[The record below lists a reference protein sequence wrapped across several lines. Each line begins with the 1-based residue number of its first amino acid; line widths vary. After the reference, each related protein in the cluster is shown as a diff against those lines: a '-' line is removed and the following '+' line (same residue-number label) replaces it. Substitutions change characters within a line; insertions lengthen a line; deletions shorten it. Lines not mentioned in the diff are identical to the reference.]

1 MNHICTWLCA
11 DKKGEESVFPQS
23 AGQKSSSQSHQN
35 IYWRCLIV
43 FFITSRRFNKKEKHI
58 LFTNVDQLPVIEGKK
73 VADILSDLEV
83 DVVYT
88 DFKYKTPK
96 GYHGAFQNQFYEFS
110 ILEYIAK
117 NNANPNDQYLIV
129 DSDCMFI
136 KPALRLF
143 NEAEK
148 EGFISFE
155 IDSPADYNINGLSR
169 RQMQKV
175 FSELLGR
182 EIKEIPSYH
191 LGEFLLCSVRNV
203 RKIYEDFL
211 ELWPQLMQ
219 RHALGLPKLN
229 EEAHTLSYLYYK
241 NNLHPSANNTFIK
254 RIWTNPLFYRNV
266 SSSDVNLTIWHLP
279 AEKTFGFVKLYDFF
293 IHKSFRY
300 GATIPTSQFIEIV
313 QEAVTIPYLPVVRKF
328 NYYTISCY
336 KAFMKKVRNFS
347 LSNVRLKLMP
357 NPARI

>member
-11 DKKGEESVFPQS
+11 DKKGEESIFPQS
-23 AGQKSSSQSHQN
+23 SGQKSSSQSHQN

-43 FFITSRRFNKKEKHI
+43 FFITSRRFNKNEKHI
-58 LFTNVDQLPVIEGKK
+58 LFTNVDSLPVIEGKN

-83 DVVYT
+83 EVVYT

-117 NNANPNDQYLIV
+117 NNQNADDKYLIL
-129 DSDCMFI
+129 DSDCVFI

-148 EGFISFE
+148 DGFISFE
-155 IDSPADYNINGLSR
+155 TDSPADYMINGLSR
-169 RQMQKV
+169 RDMQSV
-175 FSELLGR
+175 FADLLGR
-182 EIKEIPSYH
+182 EVKEVPSYH
-191 LGEFLLCSVRNV
+191 LGEFLLCSVANIK
-203 RKIYEDFL
+203 KIYQDFL
-211 ELWPQLMQ
+211 ELWPQLLE
-219 RHALGLPKLN
+219 RHELGLPKLN

-241 NNLHPSANNTFIK
+241 NDLHASKSNTFIK

-279 AEKTFGFVKLYDFF
+279 AEKTFGFAKLYDLFVN
-293 IHKSFRY
+293 KSFRY
-300 GATIPTSQFIEIV
+300 GATISTGYFLELV
-313 QEAVTIPYLPVVRKF
+313 QEAVSIPYLPVVRKF

-336 KAFMKKVRNFS
+336 KAFMKKVRNLN
-347 LSNVRLKLMP
+347 LSNVRLRP
-357 NPARI
+357 VPHTVQA